1 MQRYK
6 KSLNEGR
13 FGLKTSLIEGNI
25 QQICPSLRDF
35 LLEVVGNVNTST
47 SKYQISTSKY
57 QMSTSQHLTTSTSHH
72 FTTNFLFFVIYTPGF
87 SPSSDSP
94 LERTFLPVRS

>member
-1 MQRYK
+1 M
-6 KSLNEGR
+6 S
-13 FGLKTSLIEGNI
+13 TSQHRKI
-25 QQICPSLRDF
+25 S
-35 LLEVVGNVNTST
+35 NVNIFNIE
-47 SKYQISTSKY
+47 KH

-72 FTTNFLFFVIYTPGF
+72 FTTNFLFFVMYTPGF

>member
-1 MQRYK
+1 M
-6 KSLNEGR
+6 
-13 FGLKTSLIEGNI
+13 
-25 QQICPSLRDF
+25 
-35 LLEVVGNVNTST
+35 ST
-47 SKYQISTSKY
+47 SQHLNIEKCQHLNIEKH

-72 FTTNFLFFVIYTPGF
+72 FTTNFLFFVMYTPGF